1 MDRVNTALEKQ
12 QKMID
17 SIDEKVEQI
26 GTVQP
31 NMQISP
37 EKLKMMKESSNTAM
51 EAILGGNLEE
61 VMSDFIENVIDTYRD
76 TDSAKESIYKGFSSN
91 VLKLLSDEGEIEAS
105 YVLGERYYKEGKIDE
120 AVVEYEKLLD
130 DEDERCVD
138 KLINI
143 YKEKAAEGNPLY
155 LEKLGFELYRGRL
168 IEKDVDKAIELL
180 EKAEHNGS
188 VNSKKYLE
196 LIKLK

>member
-1 MDRVNTALEKQ
+1 MKEKQ
-12 QKMID
+12 KRAMYQ
-17 SIDEKVEQI
+17 EKDI
-26 GTVQP
+26 
-31 NMQISP
+31 
-37 EKLKMMKESSNTAM
+37 
-51 EAILGGNLEE
+51 
-61 VMSDFIENVIDTYRD
+61 
-76 TDSAKESIYKGFSSN
+76 
-91 VLKLLSDEGEIEAS
+91 
-105 YVLGERYYKEGKIDE
+105 YKEGKIDE

>member
-1 MDRVNTALEKQ
+1 
-12 QKMID
+12 
-17 SIDEKVEQI
+17 
-26 GTVQP
+26 
-31 NMQISP
+31 MQISP
-37 EKLKMMKESSNTAM
+37 EKLKMMKESSSNAM

>member
-1 MDRVNTALEKQ
+1 MC
-12 QKMID
+12 
-17 SIDEKVEQI
+17 
-26 GTVQP
+26 
-31 NMQISP
+31 
-37 EKLKMMKESSNTAM
+37 SSD
-51 EAILGGNLEE
+51 L
-61 VMSDFIENVIDTYRD
+61 DFIENVIETYRD

-180 EKAEHNGS
+180 EKAEHNGRTEERRVGKECLRLCRS
-188 VNSKKYLE
+188 RWSPYH
-196 LIKLK
+196 